1 MNYHDDTGDDM
12 EMEVIND
19 NDNDL
24 EEEDDDDR
32 PHRRTRQD
40 KGDVDFTPNRS
51 ISYKS

>member
-1 MNYHDDTGDDM
+1 MNYHDNTGDDM

-24 EEEDDDDR
+24 EEDDDR

-40 KGDVDFTPNRS
+40 KGDVDLHPES
-51 ISYKS
+51 SECYS